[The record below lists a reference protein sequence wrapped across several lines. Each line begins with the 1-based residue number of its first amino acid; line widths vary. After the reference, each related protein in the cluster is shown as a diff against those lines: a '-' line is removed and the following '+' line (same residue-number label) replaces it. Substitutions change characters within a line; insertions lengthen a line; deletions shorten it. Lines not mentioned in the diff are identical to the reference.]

1 MFYCTSLEPFFV
13 CVFFLFFFVCVFFFF
28 LWGGG
33 GGCKSQYHDTHSEN
47 TIGNVRDTDYLSFVS
62 SC

>member
-1 MFYCTSLEPFFV
+1 MFYCTSLEPFLFFSL
-13 CVFFLFFFVCVFFFF
+13 FFLCVCLFLFVF
-28 LWGGG
+28 GGG

-47 TIGNVRDTDYLSFVS
+47 TIGNVQDTDYLSFVS